1 MSAQTQRFGTQ
12 AERAQAGYPYGEPE
26 PQGRKFPVAYI
37 YLLPVILSALVFT
50 IAPFIYTFYI
60 SFTNYHLIYHF
71 NDFEWVGL
79 ANYARA
85 LGQGGEFLP
94 VLRWTIVWMFL
105 TTVLNVGGGMFLALL
120 LNHERLVE
128 RNLYRTLLIL
138 PWALPNIL
146 LIQVWAGLYNAQG
159 PINLILSRLGFDS
172 NVRWLLEDT
181 PARTALLITNLWL
194 SYPFFMTVGLAA
206 LQAIPPDLYEV
217 ADLDGAGSWA
227 RFRDITFP
235 FMLSAITPLLL
246 TQLAFQ
252 FNNAGVI
259 ILLTNGL
266 PQAFP
271 GSQYGVTDTLA
282 TFAYKLI
289 YAERDMGYAAA
300 YGFFTFLIIA
310 VFIFLSARITGSFK
324 EVD

>member
-1 MSAQTQRFGTQ
+1 MAVSSQQASVQDIRPAAAAPGKTPGPKMQR
-12 AERAQAGYPYGEPE
+12 
-26 PQGRKFPVAYI
+26 VAFL
-37 YLLPVILSALVFT
+37 YLLPVIVSAILFT
-50 IAPFIYTFYI
+50 IIPFFYTFYI

-71 NDFEWVGL
+71 DDFGVIGL
-79 ANYARA
+79 DNYRRA
-85 LGQGGEFLP
+85 LSEGGEFLP
-94 VLRWTIVWMFL
+94 VLRWTIIWMFL

-120 LNHERLVE
+120 LNHPRLKE

-146 LIQVWAGLYNAQG
+146 LIQVWAGMYNVQG
-159 PINLILSRLGFDS
+159 PINLVLGWVGIDPI
-172 NVRWLLEDT
+172 RWLTQDT

-206 LQAIPPDLYEV
+206 LQAIPRDLYEV
-217 ADLDGAGSWA
+217 ADLDGANWWA
-227 RFRDITFP
+227 KFRDITFP
-235 FMLSAITPLLL
+235 FMLLAITPLLL

-271 GSQYGVTDTLA
+271 GSAYGVTDTLA
-282 TFAYKLI
+282 TFSYKLI
-289 YAERDMGYAAA
+289 YSERDMGYAAA
-300 YGFFTFLIIA
+300 YGVLIFAIIS
-310 VFIFLSARITGSFK
+310 VFIIVSSRITNSFK
-324 EVD
+324 EAD